1 MNVYHIFNDS
11 HNRIC
16 RINLKNNKNK
26 KSSLYSIYVSPLLA
40 IFSTGYKSC
49 SSSLRLVTLSSMSSI
64 VGVGITT
71 AFASL
76 MTEYQFPIRLIT
88 LAILEWSFVSIN
100 RAINNNSIWQYLILQ

>member
-1 MNVYHIFNDS
+1 
-11 HNRIC
+11 
-16 RINLKNNKNK
+16 
-26 KSSLYSIYVSPLLA
+26 
-40 IFSTGYKSC
+40 
-49 SSSLRLVTLSSMSSI
+49 MSSI

-100 RAINNNSIWQYLILQ
+100 RAINNNSTGNISYYSNLTMIIKQTAKISKSKIRKNIRFYIIIKRLTIPYTC